1 MSKLS
6 NTLIMLE
13 LLQTGR
19 KYSIKELSEILEVSE
34 RMIRVYKEDLDKA
47 GIYVDTI
54 MGPYGGYVLNNSI
67 KLPIRRFKYEDSKLL
82 DKYIKSEKDLKLKE
96 KLIFLQ
102 DKIKGVYS
110 SSKNEAKELKLKD
123 ENLKKFNLLT
133 RAIRERRKVEILY
146 YSYNKGDNRR
156 IIDPAEMFLF
166 QDGWYVAAFCE
177 TKGDIRHFELRRIK
191 EYRLLNEKF

>member
-177 TKGDIRHFELRRIK
+177 TKCDIRHFELRRIK

>member
-110 SSKNEAKELKLKD
+110 SSKNEAKELNLKD

-177 TKGDIRHFELRRIK
+177 IKGDIRHFELRRIK

>member
-177 TKGDIRHFELRRIK
+177 IKGDIRHFELRRIK
-191 EYRLLNEKF
+191 ECRLLNEKF